1 MAVSFYNFHDLHHAE
16 FKKQVKERLTGII
29 DNNAFVEG
37 EYNTAFEKEFAEM
50 QGTRHCLLVA
60 NGTDALEISL
70 KVLGVGP
77 GDKVGVPGI
86 TFYASAEAV
95 INVGGTPV
103 WIDVDPIAGLFC
115 PKSLKSVH
123 KDHNLKAVMPVHIYG
138 LPAPMKEINQF
149 CSDNNIAIVED
160 AAQAQGTYYE
170 HGGPVGAC
178 NNLVTFSFYPTKN
191 LSAFGD
197 AGCILTN
204 DDELAKKIIV
214 ERNHGRGD
222 EQAMGRNSRCDHMQA
237 AVLHLKLKEIEKFN
251 NMRKNVAAFYR
262 DALAELPVSTLPEK
276 YLCLSS
282 WHLYPIQLST
292 VEQREELM
300 GFLRDRQIGCT
311 PFYERTMSQEAP
323 LSHFEGEDLNARNFA
338 GKTICLPMNPFLT
351 ELDVKAVAQAIKE
364 YFKA

>member
-1 MAVSFYNFHDLHHAE
+1 MTVSFYNFNDLHHAE
-16 FKKQVKERLTGII
+16 FSKNVKARLSEII
-29 DNNAFVEG
+29 DKNAFVEG
-37 EYNTAFEKEFAEM
+37 EYNADVEKEFAKM
-50 QGTRHCLLVA
+50 QGTKHCLLVA
-60 NGTDALEISL
+60 NGTDALEIAL
-70 KVLGVGP
+70 KVLGVGS

-95 INVGGTPV
+95 INVGATPV

-115 PKSLKSVH
+115 PKSLESVH
-123 KDHNLKAVMPVHIYG
+123 KDHKLKAVMPVHIYG
-138 LPAPMKEINQF
+138 LPAPMKQINDF
-149 CSDNNIAIVED
+149 CKSHNIAIVED

-178 NNLVTFSFYPTKN
+178 DNLVTFSFYPTKN

-204 DDELAKKIIV
+204 NDELAKKIVV

-237 AVLHLKLKEIEKFN
+237 AVLHLKLAEVEKFN
-251 NMRKNVAAFYR
+251 NMRKNVATAYAK
-262 DALAELPVSTLPEK
+262 ALADLPVSTLPEK

-282 WHLYPIQLST
+282 WHLYPVQLQT
-292 VEQREELM
+292 IEQREQLM
-300 GFLRDRQIGCT
+300 SFLREKGIGCT
-311 PFYERTMSQEAP
+311 PFYERTMSQESP
-323 LSHFEGEDLNARNFA
+323 LSQYEGEDHNARNFA

-351 ELDVKAVAQAIKE
+351 EDAVNEVAQAIKE
-364 YFKA
+364 FFKA